1 MFDRIAGDIVHRS
14 PTRIVVRTGGIGY
27 EIEIPV
33 STYEKLPQKGD
44 VEILTHLY
52 MREDCMKL
60 FGFSTPDE
68 RALFRLLLSV
78 SGVGPRLALTILSGS
93 TVASF
98 VRAVKSDDVGFLT
111 SVKGIGKKR
120 AQRIAL
126 ELKDSVSDF
135 AAGEHYEERQ
145 PGVSGDAVE
154 ALVSLGYKK
163 KEAESAVRAAL
174 SRTSDGAGVE
184 DIIRAALSG
193 V

>member
-1 MFDRIAGDIVHRS
+1 MFDRIAGNIVHRS
-14 PTRIVVRTGGIGY
+14 PTRIVVKTGGVGY

-52 MREDCMKL
+52 VREDGMKL
-60 FGFSTPDE
+60 FGFATSGE

-78 SGVGPRLALTILSGS
+78 SGVGPRLALTVLSGS
-93 TVASF
+93 TVAGF

-126 ELKDSVSDF
+126 ELKDAVSDF
-135 AAGEHYEERQ
+135 ATGEQYVERQ

-154 ALVSLGYKK
+154 ALVSLGYKN
-163 KEAESAVRAAL
+163 KEAGAAVRAAL
-174 SRTSDGAGVE
+174 SRTPEGAGVE

>member
-1 MFDRIAGDIVHRS
+1 MFDSIAGNIVHRS

-33 STYEKLPQKGD
+33 STYERLPKKGD

-52 MREDCMKL
+52 VREDSMKL
-60 FGFSTPDE
+60 FGFSTPGE

-93 TVASF
+93 TVSNF
-98 VRAVKSDDVGFLT
+98 VRAVKSDDVEFLT

-135 AAGEHYEERQ
+135 AAGEQYVERQ
-145 PGVSGDAVE
+145 PGVEGDAVE

-163 KEAESAVRAAL
+163 KEAERAVRTAL
-174 SRTSDGAGVE
+174 SRTPEGAGVE
-184 DIIRAALSG
+184 DVIRSALSG

>member
-1 MFDRIAGDIVHRS
+1 MFDSIAGNIVHRS
-14 PTRIVVRTGGIGY
+14 PTRIVVRTGGVGY

-33 STYEKLPQKGD
+33 STYERLPKKGD

-52 MREDCMKL
+52 VREDGMKL
-60 FGFSTPDE
+60 FGFSTLEE

-93 TVASF
+93 TVAGF

-135 AAGEHYEERQ
+135 AAGERYVERQ
-145 PGVSGDAVE
+145 PGVAGDAVE

-163 KEAESAVRAAL
+163 KEAEGAVRTAL
-174 SRTSDGAGVE
+174 SRTPEGAGVE
-184 DIIRAALSG
+184 HIIRTALSG

>member
-1 MFDRIAGDIVHRS
+1 MFDSIAGNIAHKS
-14 PTRIVVRTGGIGY
+14 PTRIVVKTGGVGY

-33 STYEKLPQKGD
+33 STYESLPKKGD

-52 MREDCMKL
+52 VREDSMKL

-93 TVASF
+93 TVTGF

-135 AAGEHYEERQ
+135 AAGEPYEERQ
-145 PGVSGDAVE
+145 PGVAGDAVE

-163 KEAESAVRAAL
+163 KEAERAVRIAL
-174 SRTSDGAGVE
+174 SRTPDGAGVE
-184 DIIRAALSG
+184 DVIRTALSG

>member
-1 MFDRIAGDIVHRS
+1 MFDSIAGNIAHKS
-14 PTRIVVRTGGIGY
+14 PTRIVVKTGGVGY

-33 STYEKLPQKGD
+33 STYESLPKKGD

-52 MREDCMKL
+52 VRADSMKL
-60 FGFSTPDE
+60 FGFSTQGE

-93 TVASF
+93 TVSNF

-135 AAGEHYEERQ
+135 ASGVPYEKRQ

-163 KEAESAVRAAL
+163 KDAERAVRAAL
-174 SRTSDGAGVE
+174 SRTPEGTGVE